1 MNSEMHTEQAPAT
14 TYGELPNR
22 LLTAFEVAEFP
33 RWTPENRPLIDTS
46 KPATTGVA
54 TETADY

>member
-1 MNSEMHTEQAPAT
+1 MYDNEVVQEQQMKC
-14 TYGELPNR
+14 EDR
-22 LLTAFEVAEFP
+22 DVHP

-46 KPATTGVA
+46 KPATTSAA